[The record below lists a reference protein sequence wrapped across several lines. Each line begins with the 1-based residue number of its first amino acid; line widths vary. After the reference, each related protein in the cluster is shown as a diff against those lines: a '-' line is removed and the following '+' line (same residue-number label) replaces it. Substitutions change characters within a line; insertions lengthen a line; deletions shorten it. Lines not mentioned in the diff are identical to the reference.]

1 MRDPT
6 KETAEPQNEK
16 KKEIEAISTVP
27 NGMMSPSKSSNQKVP
42 VISGKVSTPSSV
54 FLKSESASEK

>member
-6 KETAEPQNEK
+6 NETAEPQNEK
-16 KKEIEAISTVP
+16 KKEIEANPTVP
-27 NGMMSPSKSSNQKVP
+27 NEKILPSKSSNQKVP
-42 VISGKVSTPSSV
+42 VISDKVSTPSSV